1 MNGPEAIHIANARR
15 SHALLRVLGVG
26 FGLAVV
32 IGGTIGIGI
41 LRAPGPIAAAL
52 NDPALII
59 AVWLLGGVYVLLGAN
74 SLAELATALPRAG
87 GPCVYARRAYGDYAG
102 FVVGWGDWLNYTVA
116 QAFLAVA
123 FAEYAGALLPALAG
137 HEGAVAVATLA
148 GFGLLHWTGVRS
160 GSVVQQLASLAK
172 MLALVGF
179 VAVCFGADPAPVA
192 AATAAPAVEPLRGAL
207 LLMAMVV
214 SMQMVFETYSGWNSA
229 VYFTEEDR
237 NPGRN
242 LPRALFGGALV
253 VIGIYVLVNLAY
265 LHVLP
270 LDVLAASKLPAA
282 DAMHA
287 VFGPRSA
294 QLVTALAA
302 LSLLGILNA
311 GLMNT
316 PRILYALGRDGLF
329 TGRAQTVN
337 AGGTPVTALLI
348 CTAGAAVLAASG
360 TFEKLFLLGAFI
372 GVLLDGSMAIALFV
386 LRRREPG
393 LARPYKA
400 FAYPFAPLLYAAIAL
415 AIFAGFLVHDPHGSL
430 LAIMAIAASYPLY
443 RLLKRRRPAA
453 ALPGDEQPVGL
464 E

>member
-1 MNGPEAIHIANARR
+1 MASATGSAPP
-15 SHALLRVLGVG
+15 HALLRVLGVG

-87 GPCVYARRAYGDYAG
+87 GPYVYARRAYGDYAG

-160 GSVVQQLASLAK
+160 GSVVQQLASVLK

-179 VAVCFGADPAPVA
+179 VAVCFWADPAPLPAAVA
-192 AATAAPAVEPLRGAL
+192 PPAPPVEPLRGTL

-265 LHVLP
+265 LHVVP
-270 LDVLAASKLPAA
+270 LEVLAASKLPAA

-329 TGRAQTVN
+329 AERAQTVN
-337 AGGTPVTALLI
+337 AGGTPVIALLV
-348 CTAGAAVLAASG
+348 CTAGAAALAASG
-360 TFEKLFLLGAFI
+360 TFEELFLLGAFI

-415 AIFAGFLVHDPHGSL
+415 AIFAGFLVHDPRGSL
-430 LAIMAIAASYPLY
+430 LAITAIAASYPLY
-443 RLLKRRRPAA
+443 RLLKRRRAA
-453 ALPGDEQPVGL
+453 AVLARDEQPVGL

>member
-1 MNGPEAIHIANARR
+1 MSSLEATRTPDPR
-15 SHALLRVLGVG
+15 PSHALLRVLGVG
-26 FGLAVV
+26 FGLAIVV
-32 IGGTIGIGI
+32 GGTVGIGI

-59 AVWLLGGVYVLLGAN
+59 AVWLLGGFYVLLGAN
-74 SLAELATALPRAG
+74 SLAELATAIPRAG

-102 FVVGWGDWLNYTVA
+102 FVVGWGDWLNYTAA

-123 FAEYAGALLPALAG
+123 FAEYAGALLPPLAG

-148 GFGLLHWTGVRS
+148 GFTLLHWTGVRS
-160 GSVVQQLASLAK
+160 GSAVQQLASVLK
-172 MLALVGF
+172 MLALIGF
-179 VAVCFGADPAPVA
+179 VAVCLWADPAPTPV
-192 AATAAPAVEPLRGAL
+192 AAPAAPPAEPLRGAL

-242 LPRALFGGALV
+242 LPRALFGGALL

-270 LDVLAASKLPAA
+270 MEVLAASKLPAA

-287 VFGPRSA
+287 VFGPRGA

-311 GLMNT
+311 GLMNA

-329 TGRAQTVN
+329 ADRAQTVN
-337 AGGTPVTALLI
+337 AGGTPVIALLV

-360 TFEKLFLLGAFI
+360 TFEELFLLGAFV

-393 LARPYKA
+393 LERPYKA
-400 FAYPFAPLLYAAIAL
+400 FGYPFAPLLYATIAL
-415 AIFAGFLVHDPHGSL
+415 AIFIGFLVHDPHGSL
-430 LAIMAIAASYPLY
+430 LGLAAIAASYPLY
-443 RLLKRRRPAA
+443 RLVRRRRMAASRASRAA
-453 ALPGDEQPVGL
+453 AG
-464 E
+464 